1 MQPKLPTFNS
11 QVTSWMLTAYLCPLL
26 IVSVVFASAVAL
38 VRASPLAAQVGKV
51 VQNEQNASSL
61 PKKGCRMWKNMQVR
75 SCGQADALQESSIRL
90 GCINYLITPLLN
102 HLLLLSLSLLLG
114 LSFIISSPSFCT
126 PTYSYPLAVPY
137 ASPSHFHCR

>member
-75 SCGQADALQESSIRL
+75 SCGR
-90 GCINYLITPLLN
+90 PM
-102 HLLLLSLSLLLG
+102 
-114 LSFIISSPSFCT
+114 P
-126 PTYSYPLAVPY
+126 
-137 ASPSHFHCR
+137 CRK